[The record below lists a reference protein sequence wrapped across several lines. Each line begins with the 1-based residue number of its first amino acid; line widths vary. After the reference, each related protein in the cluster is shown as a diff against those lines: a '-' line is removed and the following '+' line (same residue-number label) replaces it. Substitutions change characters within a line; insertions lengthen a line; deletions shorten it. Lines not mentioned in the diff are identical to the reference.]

1 MKKVLLALA
10 TGFLAIPA
18 LAEETAHVVTTTAAA
33 TGTSIGGLVAVA
45 AGICLGAAALGGSLG
60 QGKAAAAALEG
71 VARNPAASGKLLL
84 PLILSLAFIEAMS
97 IYALVIAFQLIGKI

>member
-18 LAEETAHVVTTTAAA
+18 LAEEAVHTATA
-33 TGTSIGGLVAVA
+33 TGSSVGGMMAIA
-45 AGICLGAAALGGSLG
+45 AGVCLGAAALGGSLG

-97 IYALVIAFQLIGKI
+97 IYALVVAFQLIGKI